1 MSSVRTRPIL
11 DVSGLPTYAFG
22 NRSLMWWGTFGLILI
37 ESTVFALA
45 MVTYFYLRERSY
57 QWPVGGMPPGL
68 LYGTIN
74 TVLLLASSIPNQWT
88 KQAAEREDLP
98 AVRLWLVVCNLFA
111 AVFLVFRVFE
121 FGSLHTSWNSSAYG
135 SIVFALLLLHTIHLV
150 TDFVDTI
157 VLTVLMFTGPLSG
170 RRFVD
175 VSENA
180 VYWYFVVIS
189 WLFIYGT
196 IYLAPRVLP

>member
-1 MSSVRTRPIL
+1 MSGANTRRVL

-22 NRSLMWWGTFGLILI
+22 DRSLMWWGTLGMILI

-45 MVTYFYLRERSY
+45 IVTYFYLRERSY
-57 QWPVGGMPPGL
+57 EWPVGGQPPDL
-68 LYGTIN
+68 LYGTLN
-74 TVLLLASSIPNQWT
+74 TLLLLASTIPNQWT
-88 KQAAEREDLP
+88 KKAAEREDLRT
-98 AVRLWLVVCNLFA
+98 VRAGLVVCNLFA
-111 AVFLVFRVFE
+111 AAFLVFRVFE

-135 SIVFALLLLHTIHLV
+135 SCVFALLLLHTIHLV
-150 TDFVDTI
+150 TDFVDTV

-180 VYWYFVVIS
+180 MYWYFVVIS
-189 WLFIYGT
+189 WLFIYGV
-196 IYLAPRVLP
+196 IYLAPRVGS